1 MRRYHRWTCGEE
13 KLLIAL
19 YERHMS
25 PDKVAERLGL
35 PVTAVR
41 SRIALLRSRYGLPKT
56 LSRHHRIP
64 NRKWTAADIAKV
76 IEMRKNRKKVRE
88 IAAELDTS
96 ESAIKNM
103 LHTLRKEGRL

>member
-1 MRRYHRWTCGEE
+1 MRRYHRWTRGEE
-13 KLLIAL
+13 ELLIAL

-41 SRIALLRSRYGLPKT
+41 SRIALLRSRYGLPET
-56 LSRHHRIP
+56 LIRNRVPH
-64 NRKWTAADIAKV
+64 RKWIMADLARVVK
-76 IEMRKNRKKVRE
+76 MRKNREKVRK
-88 IAAELDTS
+88 IATELDTS

-103 LHTLRKEGRL
+103 LHWLKDEGRL